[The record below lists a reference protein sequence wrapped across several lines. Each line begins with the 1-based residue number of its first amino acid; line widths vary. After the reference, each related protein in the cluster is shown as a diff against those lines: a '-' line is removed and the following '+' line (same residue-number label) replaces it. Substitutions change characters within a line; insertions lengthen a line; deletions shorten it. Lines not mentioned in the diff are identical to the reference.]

1 MSIEVQFFGQLVDKS
16 GQSSISLSHIDS
28 VLELKEKLFSAFPLL
43 KNAKFIIAINNKIA
57 KEHTAIP
64 DGAIIALMPP
74 FSGG

>member
-1 MSIEVQFFGQLVDKS
+1 MSIEVQFFGQLVEKS

-28 VLELKEKLFSAFPLL
+28 ILELKEKLFSTYPLL
-43 KNAKFIIAINNKIA
+43 KNIKFVIAINNKMA
-57 KEHTAIP
+57 NEHTKIP